1 MDQFKIEITKIHI
14 SYYFSRLLFYH
25 FKILLILM
33 ITMLLSYLNKDL
45 WEINPRFRSIN
56 LINRQEVPL
65 GQFS

>member
-14 SYYFSRLLFYH
+14 SYYFSRLLFNH
-25 FKILLILM
+25 FKILLKLM
-33 ITMLLSYLNKDL
+33 ITMILSYLNKDL